1 MKKGST
7 RVSLVAWLA
16 VFMIAF
22 TAGSAAAFTASAWGY
37 YSKNGINYR
46 NQAYLTY
53 VSPGPAAAGT
63 AAGPTNKA
71 APAGW
76 IGVNG
81 RLYKSSG
88 SLVCESGFH
97 YSSSSTAVN
106 AVFSKTSCSRKPGTW
121 QSYGVSKAWNGST
134 YNNYFTFKSPFYSN

>member
-1 MKKGST
+1 M
-7 RVSLVAWLA
+7 VALL
-16 VFMIAF
+16 IL
-22 TAGSAAAFTASAWGY
+22 AFTASSAVGYTASEWGY

-46 NQAYLTY
+46 NLAYLTY
-53 VSPGPAAAGT
+53 VSPGPASAGT
-63 AAGPTNKA
+63 SAGPTNKA

-81 RLYKSSG
+81 RLYNSSG

-106 AVFSKTSCSRKPGTW
+106 TVFARVSCSKKPGTW

-134 YNNYFTFKSPFYSN
+134 YDAYFTFKSPFYSN